1 MILTREKRLDISKR
15 LAALCIIAV
24 HDQGIDHDCCDKIIE
39 HTAEIAYSIGGVN
52 MMNLVQKLEYGTR
65 RKLPS
70 LTKNTIAVNTMMPS
84 NSTGTI

>member
-52 MMNLVQKLEYGTR
+52 MKKLFISQPMVDRAER
-65 RKLPS
+65 
-70 LTKNTIAVNTMMPS
+70 NI
-84 NSTGTI
+84 